1 MRQIV
6 FGDCTV
12 ELTPDNWNE
21 PKTVKVKAVRDFYND
36 GTKRMLVDFRPI
48 YTTYLSEFW
57 NNYQLPPVEVRRSKQ
72 HSANTLNS
80 EQNGRHFAGDIFT
93 GIFLNKETLE
103 FQMWFKFWCKKI
115 EIVKLK
121 HSFSMLEYQGILQY
135 DPKNDLFHCLISQR
149 FQISKIRISEYMWNN
164 YPFETPS
171 HVPKYNIR
179 TVVVCYFIR

>member
-1 MRQIV
+1 MINQTVLKTKQKQNDGDGTKNSSWYSTFSDGRMRQIV

-103 FQMWFKFWCKKI
+103 FQIWFKFWCKK
-115 EIVKLK
+115 
-121 HSFSMLEYQGILQY
+121 
-135 DPKNDLFHCLISQR
+135 
-149 FQISKIRISEYMWNN
+149 
-164 YPFETPS
+164 
-171 HVPKYNIR
+171 
-179 TVVVCYFIR
+179 